1 MLTGIRFKAY
11 PTAEQAQ
18 TLSQWLGCARVIWNA
33 KHDEDKYLRTF
44 ARKYLPIG
52 TFPEINKAYSHF
64 KSEETSWLKQ
74 CPSQILRNSA
84 TIWHKTYQD
93 FFQKRC
99 GRPQRKKKS
108 HGSYMWLTREVFRI
122 DVVKGHWLLHI
133 GTDRNNIGVLA
144 VKWHKKPKQMP
155 NSIWIKVANGRWSV
169 SFNYAD
175 TLDEST
181 LSSQQEHLDWLRQAP
196 REVLEQ
202 WVVGV
207 DRGVARPI
215 QTPDRFFTPDNL
227 ALLKQAR
234 RERHIKRFQR
244 KLARQK
250 QGSNKHR
257 ATKLK
262 IANLHGKT
270 KRVREDFLHKASFN
284 LVASSKVIVLE
295 DLKLKQMTRR
305 AKPKLCEK
313 TGRWL
318 RNNATA
324 KSGLNRSLLG
334 VGLYKFEAFLTY
346 KMYRANK
353 PLVKVSAYNTSRE
366 CAVCGHTHEA
376 NRRSQAT
383 FHCQSCGH
391 TDNAD
396 RNAACVIKKRAID
409 MLLDSGSELSG
420 RGVLRPG
427 QSLGQAFNGSKTGVG
442 KPAPARRARSK
453 KTAVTSEV
461 TA

>member
-33 KHDEDKYLRTF
+33 KCDEDKYLRTF

-52 TFPEINKAYSHF
+52 TFPEVNKAYSHF
-64 KSEETSWLKQ
+64 KSEDTAWLKK

-84 TIWHKTYQD
+84 TIWYKTYQE

-108 HGSYMWLTREVFRI
+108 AGGYMWLTREVFRI
-122 DVVKGHWLLHI
+122 EVVDGRWLLHI
-133 GTDRNNIGVLA
+133 GTDRNNIGILP
-144 VKWHKKPKQMP
+144 VKWHKKPKTMP
-155 NSIWIKVANGRWSV
+155 NSIWIKVEHGRWSV
-169 SFNYAD
+169 SFSYAD
-175 TLDEST
+175 DLDEST
-181 LSSQQEHLDWLRQAP
+181 LNTQQEHLDWLKNAQRDD
-196 REVLEQ
+196 LEQ

-215 QTPDRFFTPDNL
+215 QTPDQFFKPDEIAL
-227 ALLKQAR
+227 ARQAR

-244 KLARQK
+244 KLARQQK
-250 QGSNKHR
+250 GSNKHR

-262 IANLHGKT
+262 IASLHGKT
-270 KRVREDFLHKASFN
+270 KRVREDFLHKTSHE
-284 LVASSKVIVLE
+284 LVKTARVIVLE
-295 DLKLKQMTRR
+295 DLKLKNMTRR
-305 AKPKLCEK
+305 AKPKHCEK

-318 RNNATA
+318 RNNAAA

-334 VGLYKFEAFLTY
+334 AGLFKFEEFLTY
-346 KMYRANK
+346 KMHRANK
-353 PLVKVSAYNTSRE
+353 PLFKVSAYNTSRE

-376 NRRSQAT
+376 NRASQAR

-391 TDNAD
+391 MDNAD
-396 RNAACVIKKRAID
+396 RNAACVIKKHAIN
-409 MLLDSGSELSG
+409 LILDSGTELSD

-427 QSLGQAFNGSKTGVG
+427 QALGQAFNDSKTGIG
-442 KPAPARRARSK
+442 LPIPARRARSK
-453 KTAVTSEV
+453 KMAVTSQ
-461 TA
+461 